1 MVKWITKSE
10 EASISDY
17 GTYPGSR
24 SDEELLKKGVIILD
38 KPSGPTSH
46 QVDAWIKDICNVK
59 KASHGG
65 TLDPRVTG
73 VMVIALEDSTKLMP
87 ILLGVKKEYVA
98 LVNLHKEVPVS
109 DIKKVCNE
117 FVGKIKQLPPVKSA
131 VARRV
136 RERKVYYLEII
147 EIDGRNILMRVGCEA
162 GTYIRR
168 LADDIGKKLGVG
180 AHLQELRRT
189 KSGKFTE
196 KDLVTLHDVIDAFQ
210 ENKIRDVV
218 HPLEI
223 IADKMP
229 SVVIKDTAVDAIC
242 NGAPVMLSGIVR
254 FTDNIKKG
262 DVVAILSQK
271 GEMVAFGDA
280 KTDYEQMIERK
291 RGSVI
296 KTDRVIMKKGTYPKM
311 WKR

>member
-1 MVKWITKSE
+1 MKWIQKAE
-10 EASISDY
+10 EGSISDY

-24 SDEELLKKGVIILD
+24 TDEELLKKGMIILD

-46 QVDAWIKDICNVK
+46 QVDAWIKDITGVK

-87 ILLGVKKEYVA
+87 ILLGSKKEYVA
-98 LVNLHKEVPVS
+98 LVNLHKEMPVS
-109 DIKKVCNE
+109 DIRKVCNE

-131 VARRV
+131 VARKV
-136 RERKVYYLEII
+136 RERKIYYLEIL
-147 EIDGRNILMRVGCEA
+147 EIDGRNILMKVGCEA

-189 KSGKFTE
+189 KSGQFTE
-196 KDLVTLHDVIDAFQ
+196 KDLVTLQDVIDAFQ
-210 ENKIRDVV
+210 ENKIKDVV

-223 IADKMP
+223 IGDSMP

-242 NGAPVMLSGIVR
+242 NGAPVMLSGVIK
-254 FTDNIKKG
+254 FTDDIKKNDFVG
-262 DVVAILSQK
+262 IFTLK
-271 GEMVAFGDA
+271 GEMVGFGKA
-280 KTDYEQMIERK
+280 KMDSEGMKKRK
-291 RGSVI
+291 KGIAI
-296 KTDRVIMKKGTYPKM
+296 KTDRVIIKKGTYPKM